1 MENDVLGASPSLG
14 DRNFRAP
21 RDNETKRQRNVLC
34 FLPNIKP
41 SLAVTGPAFHPR
53 PEGQRTH
60 WSIRGGEGEADIRM
74 ARFAHAFQTNLCR
87 FGWATFPARGKNIQ
101 GLFPVFFP
109 GTKLVDLLRNL
120 ITTPFHG
127 EIQLQPLQQWKPILL
142 IQKETKQRG
151 FRLWDVSVFCFL
163 S

>member
-60 WSIRGGEGEADIRM
+60 WSIRGGGVGEG
-74 ARFAHAFQTNLCR
+74 
-87 FGWATFPARGKNIQ
+87 G
-101 GLFPVFFP
+101 
-109 GTKLVDLLRNL
+109 
-120 ITTPFHG
+120 
-127 EIQLQPLQQWKPILL
+127 
-142 IQKETKQRG
+142 
-151 FRLWDVSVFCFL
+151 
-163 S
+163 

>member
-101 GLFPVFFP
+101 GLFPVFFQ
-109 GTKLVDLLRNL
+109 GQN
-120 ITTPFHG
+120 
-127 EIQLQPLQQWKPILL
+127 W
-142 IQKETKQRG
+142 
-151 FRLWDVSVFCFL
+151 
-163 S
+163 